1 MSDDNQVFIVY
12 KDQEEV
18 FDIEDLDPDLLKQFF
33 ELDFTPLTLKH
44 EKSKKNIV
52 IKKKGKLIAG
62 TVLWIYIISYLVKNN
77 YSNYFFT

>member
-1 MSDDNQVFIVY
+1 MGDNNEVFVVHEDQVEI
-12 KDQEEV
+12 
-18 FDIEDLDPDLLKQFF
+18 FDIEDIDPELLKQFF

-62 TVLWIYIISYLVKNN
+62 TVLWIYILFSEQ
-77 YSNYFFT
+77 